1 MADLT
6 ISVVIP
12 TRNRPESL
20 ARLLHSLERQIR
32 LPDEVIVVDASEPP
46 LDGERLKLD
55 YPKLALSYLHT
66 APSVCG
72 QRNAGIALALSS
84 HVLLCDDDIELPD
97 NYLSELAKFVRA
109 NPDAGCV
116 TGLVCEPDQAGRF
129 SGRFSTPTARH
140 LLLALLFQLSVWG
153 DVEAAGKSPFVRTA
167 LAFAKRWYRRR
178 GNTWSL
184 AGWPLVTQVRD
195 PVVRTSIY
203 ALGAALVRRDWL
215 LSSPYDEGLGPH
227 GIGDNYG
234 VALGFPQQRPIRVL
248 TGLKVLHHR
257 DPRNRLAAEQVYYLR
272 VLALERFMRR
282 DRRFSLINRLLLA
295 WSLLGSAA
303 VFLARRKT
311 RLFPAA
317 VRALVVVLTGN
328 NPLSRRASK
337 STRGDAPCGSP

>member
-20 ARLLHSLERQIR
+20 GRLLHSLERQIR
-32 LPDEVIVVDASEPP
+32 LPDEVIVVDASDPP
-46 LDGERLKLD
+46 LDGEQLKLD
-55 YPKLALSYLHT
+55 YPNLALSYLHT
-66 APSVCG
+66 VPSVCH
-72 QRNAGIALALSS
+72 QRNAGIALALGS

-97 NYLSELAKFVRA
+97 NYLSELANFTQA

-116 TGLVCEPDQAGRF
+116 TGFVCERDQAGRF
-129 SGRFSTPTARH
+129 SGSFSTPTTRH
-140 LLLALLFQLSVWG
+140 LLFAFLFQLTVWG
-153 DVEAAGKSPFVRTA
+153 DVEATGGSPLLRMGA
-167 LAFAKRWYRRR
+167 ELAKRWYRLR

-184 AGWPLVTQVRD
+184 AGWPLVTQVREA
-195 PVVRTSIY
+195 VVATSIY
-203 ALGAALVRRDWL
+203 PLGAALVRRDWL
-215 LSSPYDEGLGPH
+215 LSSPYDEELGPH

-248 TGLKVLHHR
+248 TSLKALHHR
-257 DPRNRLAAEQVYYLR
+257 DPRNRPAPEQVFYLR

-282 DRRFSLINRLLLA
+282 DQRFSLINRVFLA

-311 RLFPAA
+311 RLFIAA
-317 VRALVVVLTGN
+317 VRALVVVLTGD
-328 NPLSRRASK
+328 NPLFRRASK
-337 STRGDAPCGSP
+337 STCAQAPCGSP